1 MSFNALH
8 GLKSLTARKTKIYA
22 KFTKEKASILF
33 NSINGLKSLTT
44 K

>member
-8 GLKSLTARKTKIYA
+8 GLKSLTARNAKIYA